1 MKFEQ
6 FASGSTGNLYRLSS
20 GSAYLL
26 IECGLPIRE
35 IRRHLNFELSGISG
49 CLISHSHGDHCLAVK
64 DIMKAG
70 IDCYMTAGTAEALET
85 SGHRLKTIKAGL
97 QFQIGPFTVMPFA
110 TEHDAAESV
119 GFLIQAGPDKL
130 LYLTDSYYCRYRFS
144 GLTMIA
150 IEVNYSLEILQAN
163 LAAGIVPM
171 ALKNPDFEITFFIGQ
186 RERVFESERFKPGP
200 RAALDSFVVKQQRR
214 RPIQVGDRAPDRET
228 NVYFIRKNQ

>member
-1 MKFEQ
+1 MMKFEQ
-6 FASGSTGNLYRLSS
+6 FASGSTGNLYRLSFGGAS
-20 GSAYLL
+20 LL

-35 IRRHLNFELSGISG
+35 IRRHLNFQLSELLG
-49 CLISHSHGDHCLAVK
+49 CLITHEHADHSKAVI
-64 DIMKAG
+64 DIIKAG
-70 IDCYMTAGTAEALET
+70 IDCYMTQGAAEALSL

-171 ALKNPDFEITFFIGQ
+171 ALKNRILKSHFSLDNVKEFLKANDLSLVRELHLIHLSSNNSDADLFKSEI
-186 RERVFESERFKPGP
+186 ERLTGKPTYI
-200 RAALDSFVVKQQRR
+200 S
-214 RPIQVGDRAPDRET
+214 
-228 NVYFIRKNQ
+228 

>member
-1 MKFEQ
+1 MMKFEQ
-6 FASGSTGNLYRLSS
+6 FASGSTGNLYRLSFGGAS
-20 GSAYLL
+20 LL

-70 IDCYMTAGTAEALET
+70 IDCYMTQGTAEALCL

-110 TEHDAAESV
+110 TEHDAAEPV
-119 GFLIQAGPDKL
+119 GFLIQSGKDKF
-130 LYLTDSYYCRYRFS
+130 LYATDTFYIRYKFS
-144 GLTMIA
+144 GLTKIA
-150 IEVNYSLEILQAN
+150 IEVNYSLAILQAN

-171 ALKNPDFEITFFIGQ
+171 ALKNRILRSHFSLDNVKEFFKANDLSAVKEIYLIHLSSQNSDEQLFKTEI
-186 RERVFESERFKPGP
+186 ERLTGKP
-200 RAALDSFVVKQQRR
+200 
-214 RPIQVGDRAPDRET
+214 
-228 NVYFIRKNQ
+228 VYV